1 MRTENDN
8 SHFGTNVLK
17 ESKGHNATSKR
28 EIYQDPCDHQHFPQY
43 VKIFG
48 KPGTSTAGTQ
58 PRPLLQG
65 YPCYSYL
72 LPKGSHSNPNPALHP
87 GPFPSHQMEWS
98 NFVKLLHEFA
108 SYKIA
113 QFELRY
119 SAEETSTE
127 DTLQS
132 RHSHLYENFP
142 SPDPFQGK
150 PSNPPKR
157 GMLTLLLPRRGKNGE
172 KSCFILS
179 TNSLNFRSPRGR
191 QPEEAKR
198 NTQSLEI
205 FTKLQN
211 YKRAI
216 SSKNTNLCILLPP
229 PSPEFTIPPKELSN
243 TSWDYL
249 PWELYRTPIPFL
261 YPNRVPTLVIDMC
274 DTMSPEPTNWFKQ
287 VSRSHS
293 PVQEESKLQPKEE
306 DEPNETRTPKPP
318 KRRFFSKHYQNQ
330 LQAALLKAAFTSGSS
345 LVHQTGT
352 KDTLPSKLFIQ
363 ADNLLFPNDPNNRW
377 EQPESGSFRGVHA
390 CRHTK
395 AFLSALAKMEA
406 ECVFC
411 FGNHPAEH
419 CQSFLQL
426 SKQERW
432 ACVRDR
438 LQFRDFCLICL
449 KDKHDSRCHKTYCG
463 DLSCRL
469 HPPHHPLLH

>member
-1 MRTENDN
+1 MNTENN
-8 SHFGTNVLK
+8 HSHSERNTLK
-17 ESKGHNATSKR
+17 ESRGHILTSKK
-28 EIYQDPCDHQHFPQY
+28 ELYQDPCDHQHFPQY

-58 PRPLLQG
+58 TRPLLQG
-65 YPCYSYL
+65 YPCYSYI
-72 LPKGSHSNPNPALHP
+72 LPKGSYADPNPALHP
-87 GPFPSHQMEWS
+87 GPFPSHQVEWS

-113 QFELRY
+113 QFELRN
-119 SAEETSTE
+119 STE
-127 DTLQS
+127 EKSTENTLQS
-132 RHSHLYENFP
+132 RHPHLYQDFP

-157 GMLTLLLPRRGKNGE
+157 GMLTLLLPRRGENGE
-172 KSCFILS
+172 KSCFVLS
-179 TNSLNFRSPRGR
+179 TNSLTMRSPYGR
-191 QPEEAKR
+191 QKDEAKR
-198 NTQSLEI
+198 NTHSLEI
-205 FTKLQN
+205 FAKLQS
-211 YKRAI
+211 YKRI
-216 SSKNTNLCILLPP
+216 VSSKNTNLCILLPP
-229 PSPEFTIPPKELSN
+229 PSPEFTISPKELSN

-274 DTMSPEPTNWFKQ
+274 DIMSPEPINWFKQ
-287 VSRSHS
+287 VTRSHS
-293 PVQEESKLQPKEE
+293 SVQNENEVPQKE
-306 DEPNETRTPKPP
+306 DEPTNKTNTPKPP
-318 KRRFFSKHYQNQ
+318 KRRFFSKHYQNL
-330 LQAALLKAAFTSGSS
+330 LQATLNKSAFKARSS
-345 LVHQTGT
+345 PVQQTGT
-352 KDTLPSKLFIQ
+352 KETLPAKLFLQ

-377 EQPESGSFRGVHA
+377 EQPESGSFRAIHA
-390 CRHTK
+390 CQHTK
-395 AFLSALAKMEA
+395 AFLAALAKMEA

-438 LQFRDFCLICL
+438 LQFKDFCLICL
-449 KDKHDSRCHKTYCG
+449 KDKHDSRCHTIYCG
-463 DLSCRL
+463 DISCRL